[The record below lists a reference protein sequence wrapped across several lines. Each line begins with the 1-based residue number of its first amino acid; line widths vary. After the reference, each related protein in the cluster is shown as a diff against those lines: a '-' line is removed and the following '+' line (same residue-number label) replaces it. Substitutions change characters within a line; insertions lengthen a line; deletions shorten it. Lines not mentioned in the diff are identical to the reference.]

1 MTVLIEKAL
10 FWGRVNFV
18 NKARGKSAD
27 MHPADRN
34 TWHSNETAALENLTE
49 KKEKKERSKQHLRVC
64 LALDLLASARFL
76 VSLCHALITWS
87 RHGVL
92 RWWISVWLPGLSSN
106 KEVSAEPI
114 LACAE
119 HCFTQERVARETLYN
134 QMVDDAPSWRG
145 DGDEDGDAAFFLL
158 CSLFCG
164 CARALRRRE
173 MSFTGDIYHGS
184 IAVFLFFK

>member
-1 MTVLIEKAL
+1 MSVMVWI
-10 FWGRVNFV
+10 FW
-18 NKARGKSAD
+18 
-27 MHPADRN
+27 HP
-34 TWHSNETAALENLTE
+34 H
-49 KKEKKERSKQHLRVC
+49 V
-64 LALDLLASARFL
+64 F
-76 VSLCHALITWS
+76 VSLWHALITCC

-119 HCFTQERVARETLYN
+119 HCFTHERVARETLYN

-158 CSLFCG
+158 CSLFRG
-164 CARALRRRE
+164 CTKNAELFE
-173 MSFTGDIYHGS
+173 TNYLLMSHFWSQQSCVLLQNEHFRIVFILYIHGFFS
-184 IAVFLFFK
+184 DAVSKCPF